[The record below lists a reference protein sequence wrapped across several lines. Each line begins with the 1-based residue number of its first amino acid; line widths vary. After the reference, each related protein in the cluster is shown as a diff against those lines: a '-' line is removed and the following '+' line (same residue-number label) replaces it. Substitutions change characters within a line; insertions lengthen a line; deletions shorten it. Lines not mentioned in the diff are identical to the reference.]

1 LKSKHGRNN
10 LEKDM
15 DSSDVEQQLT
25 RRSLTWVRINRKREE
40 DKRKEGKK
48 ETWRKKGKEIRR
60 E

>member
-1 LKSKHGRNN
+1 
-10 LEKDM
+10 M